1 MRNFNSHFQ
10 YLYVVSQYSN
20 YDTTF
25 DNYHIVPKMGYVKQL
40 VTVTV
45 KLHEETKLNEDKF
58 ARRVNFAR
66 VLFFTRDGSKL
77 HEGTNSHEQTTLH
90 DGSCMKK

>member
-45 KLHEETKLNEDKF
+45 KIARGDKIE
-58 ARRVNFAR
+58 RR
-66 VLFFTRDGSKL
+66 
-77 HEGTNSHEQTTLH
+77 
-90 DGSCMKK
+90 